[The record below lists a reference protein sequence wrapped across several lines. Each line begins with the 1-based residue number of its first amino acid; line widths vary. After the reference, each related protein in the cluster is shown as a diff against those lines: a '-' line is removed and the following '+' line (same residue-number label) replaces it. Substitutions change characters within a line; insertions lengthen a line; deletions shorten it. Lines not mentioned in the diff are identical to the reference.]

1 VRFNTRGEAGEE
13 VEMNQSPAVEWTLPP
28 PLGTALCAQRERE
41 RERLYG
47 HLEVGVPVITTVDR
61 GVRGAAYLA

>member
-1 VRFNTRGEAGEE
+1 VDTTTTRHG
-13 VEMNQSPAVEWTLPP
+13 TLR
-28 PLGTALCAQRERE
+28 AE